1 MATKIKGED
10 LILSVYDG
18 TAYRPVACLT
28 QNSINETTSIIES
41 QTKCDPGVVTKD
53 IGTSSYEVSAEG
65 QYIDTTS
72 VTGDT
77 SSASHDYLRTLQR
90 TKFTWRMD
98 TGLTDTPFYYGT
110 GILSDLSLEAPAGDE
125 LSTFSA
131 TISGD
136 GAIVTVDPE
145 LP

>member
-18 TAYRPVACLT
+18 AAYRPVACLT
-28 QNSINETTSIIES
+28 QNSINETTNIIEN
-41 QTKCDPGVVTKD
+41 QTKCSKGVVTRD
-53 IGTSSYEVSAEG
+53 IGSSSYEIGAEG
-65 QYIDTTS
+65 IYIDTTS

-90 TKFTWRMD
+90 TKFAWRMD
-98 TGLTDTPFYYGT
+98 TGLTDTPFYYGI
-110 GILSDLSLEAPAGDE
+110 GILNDLSLDAPAGDE
-125 LSTFSA
+125 LANFSA

-136 GAIVTVDPE
+136 GEILTVDPE
-145 LP
+145 AP